1 MDDARSAPAGRAS
14 SRPAGTSITATND
27 PNRAALPRGGSG
39 SARKHEMSDT
49 GGVSIDTTHAPIA
62 IQLTD
67 IVKRFPGVVANDGV
81 NLTVHQGSVHAIVG
95 ENGAG
100 KSTLM
105 KTLYGAHQPNE
116 GTITVKGEQRVF
128 ASPKDAIADGIGM
141 VFQAFMLAANL
152 TVWENIVLGQEPG
165 TKVSLNASEARRR
178 IRDLGER
185 YGLQVDPDAL
195 IADLGV
201 GDKQRV
207 EILKVLYRGAEILI
221 LDEPTAVL
229 VPQEVD
235 ALFTSLRELTTEGA
249 TIIFISHKLDEV
261 LKHAD
266 AITVIRQGKTV
277 GEIPD
282 PSSVTS
288 RDLAEMMVGSEL
300 PTPETRES
308 TVTDQAIL
316 ELRDI
321 TVRATDDGG
330 RDLVHDVSFTV
341 HRGEIVGIAG
351 VEGNGQSELVRSLV
365 GLVPS
370 TGTVLVDGN
379 DVARLS
385 TRERRD
391 AGIGYIS
398 EDRQKDGLVLG
409 FTLWENA
416 ALGHHHRAPF
426 AKGPWLDLKGTK
438 ARTEVIIEEFDV
450 RTPGIDVPAFTL
462 SGGNQQKLVVGREM
476 TAEPKVLVAAHPT
489 RGVDVGAQSVIWDIL
504 RDARAAGLGTVLVS
518 ADLEELIGLSDRLL
532 VMLRGEIV
540 AEVDPSTV
548 TPAELGSYMTGA
560 KSGAH

>member
-1 MDDARSAPAGRAS
+1 
-14 SRPAGTSITATND
+14 
-27 PNRAALPRGGSG
+27 
-39 SARKHEMSDT
+39 MSDT
-49 GGVSIDTTHAPIA
+49 GGDAIDTASAPIA

-81 NLTVHQGSVHAIVG
+81 NLTVRQGSVHAIVG

-116 GTITVKGEQRVF
+116 GTITVKGEDRVF
-128 ASPKDAIADGIGM
+128 SSPKDAIADGIGM

-165 TKVSLNASEARRR
+165 TRLSLDANEARTR

-185 YGLQVDPDAL
+185 YGLAVDPDVL
-195 IADLGV
+195 ISDLGV

-235 ALFTSLRELTTEGA
+235 ALFASLRELTAQGS

-282 PSSVTS
+282 PSTVTS
-288 RDLAEMMVGSEL
+288 NDLAEMMVGSEL
-300 PTPETRES
+300 PTPETRDS
-308 TVTDQAIL
+308 TVTDEPVLQLSGLTVKAID
-316 ELRDI
+316 EGSRDP
-321 TVRATDDGG
+321 
-330 RDLVHDVSFTV
+330 VHDVSFTV

-365 GLVPS
+365 GLLPS
-370 TGTVLVDGN
+370 TGTVLLDGE
-379 DVARLS
+379 DVAHMS
-385 TRERRD
+385 TRARRD
-391 AGIGYIS
+391 AGVGYIS

-416 ALGHHHRAPF
+416 ALGHHHRPPF
-426 AKGPWLDLKGTK
+426 AKGPWLDIAGAKS
-438 ARTEVIIEEFDV
+438 RTDEIIEEFDV
-450 RTPGIDVPAFTL
+450 RTPGVDVPAFTL

-504 RDARAAGLGTVLVS
+504 RDARAAGLGTILVS

-560 KSGAH
+560 RTGAH

>member
-1 MDDARSAPAGRAS
+1 MSNAGGA
-14 SRPAGTSITATND
+14 
-27 PNRAALPRGGSG
+27 
-39 SARKHEMSDT
+39 
-49 GGVSIDTTHAPIA
+49 SIDTANATIA

-81 NLTVHQGSVHAIVG
+81 NLTVRQGSVHAIVG

-116 GTITVKGEQRVF
+116 GTITVKGENRVF
-128 ASPKDAIADGIGM
+128 SSPKDAIADGIGM
-141 VFQAFMLAANL
+141 VFQAFMLAVNL

-165 TKVSLNASEARRR
+165 TKLSLNANEARTR

-185 YGLQVDPDAL
+185 YGLAVDPDAL
-195 IADLGV
+195 ISDLGV

-235 ALFTSLRELTTEGA
+235 ALFESLRELTAQGS

-282 PSSVTS
+282 PSIVTS
-288 RDLAEMMVGSEL
+288 SELAEMMVGSEL

-308 TVTDQAIL
+308 TVTDEPVLQLSGLTVKAIDAGS
-316 ELRDI
+316 RDP
-321 TVRATDDGG
+321 
-330 RDLVHDVSFTV
+330 VHEVSFTV

-365 GLVPS
+365 GLLPS
-370 TGTVLVDGN
+370 TGTVLLDGD
-379 DVARLS
+379 DVAHMS
-385 TRERRD
+385 TRARRD

-416 ALGHHHRAPF
+416 ALGHHHRPPF
-426 AKGPWLDLKGTK
+426 AKGPWLDIAGAK
-438 ARTEVIIEEFDV
+438 ARTDEIIEEFDV
-450 RTPGIDVPAFTL
+450 RTPSVHVPAFTL

-560 KSGAH
+560 TTGGH